1 MSDNEDDAYEPRDR
15 ASIQRVQLRDVQ
27 VERFELA
34 KSRLASAHES
44 YRREKRRLDALQ
56 EVLKKSLNFLMMLT
70 DHAKMINFELHC
82 PDLPSLSPGTRG
94 CG

>member
-34 KSRLASAHES
+34 KSRLASAHDS
-44 YRREKRRLDALQ
+44 YRREKRRL
-56 EVLKKSLNFLMMLT
+56 ECVYT
-70 DHAKMINFELHC
+70 
-82 PDLPSLSPGTRG
+82 
-94 CG
+94 